1 MLCDE
6 LLPYYKII
14 GVSLHERDKL
24 GRKLLGEEHAAGEI
38 ERETDGQETHGAKN
52 LAREFGHVQNFWVQE
67 TRREHAAKKIGRENF
82 RQDRMVGEIRR
93 EILGRRIWAE
103 IF

>member
-1 MLCDE
+1 M
-6 LLPYYKII
+6 
-14 GVSLHERDKL
+14 
-24 GRKLLGEEHAAGEI
+24 GEEHAAGEI

-67 TRREHAAKKIGRENF
+67 TRREHAAEKIGRENF